1 MRVGVTPSV
10 SQHTLLLASPLP
22 IETVTAW
29 FIQCCFGFAAGAGRA
44 FAGVQIAG
52 AMEGEIR
59 ERPLAFK
66 QGGQV
71 RLLCKPLLW
80 FLVDHILAAAA

>member
-1 MRVGVTPSV
+1 MRVGVIPSV
-10 SQHTLLLASPLP
+10 SQDTLLLASPLP
-22 IETVTAW
+22 IKTVTA
-29 FIQCCFGFAAGAGRA
+29 CCFGFVAGAGRA

-66 QGGQV
+66 QGGRV
-71 RLLCKPLLW
+71 RLLCKPSLW
-80 FLVDHILAAAA
+80 FMVDHILAAAA